1 MGREGFLIGFAA
13 KKLIFALDGKFKY
26 IFEPVSG
33 EISPPV
39 FVSYLSIY
47 PLRIGAGYA

>member
-1 MGREGFLIGFAA
+1 MGREGFLIEFAA

-26 IFEPVSG
+26 IL
-33 EISPPV
+33 SPFPGRSHPI

-47 PLRIGAGYA
+47 PLKASESYA